1 MCNLHSSR
9 SSRSSRSRSSSTEA
23 ITGRVQAELAR
34 WLALTSSAQRPT
46 TTTTRGKKVA
56 AAGLHCSSPD
66 SASLSALHWQT
77 TVSLSLSFLF
87 ILFRSGSEVVRRV
100 WGCDSPP
107 STATTT
113 TTTTT
118 TIFLE
123 ASSCCSPARE
133 FACDATRF
141 SHLSL
146 IANAGVRQTLS
157 RVTIHQCALQR
168 PALTSQSNDE
178 QHQPNGCGFSE

>member
-9 SSRSSRSRSSSTEA
+9 SSRSSRSSSSTTTEA

-34 WLALTSSAQRPT
+34 SLALTSSAQRPT
-46 TTTTRGKKVA
+46 TTTTTRGKKVT
-56 AAGLHCSSPD
+56 AGRSSCSSPD

-118 TIFLE
+118 TTIFLE

-146 IANAGVRQTLS
+146 IANARVQQTLS
-157 RVTIHQCALQR
+157 RVTIHQCAHS
-168 PALTSQSNDE
+168 TSSTHFAVQ
-178 QHQPNGCGFSE
+178 